1 MSEDCEVGNL
11 QPNVGAGVGDLRCL
25 GLEAGWQGWDGDR
38 VDLGSV
44 VRVGVDLLAGE
55 RVS

>member
-1 MSEDCEVGNL
+1 MGNL
-11 QPNVGAGVGDLRCL
+11 QPDIGAGVGNLRCL
-25 GLEAGWQGWDGDR
+25 GLEAGWQGRDGDR

-55 RVS
+55 GVS

>member
-1 MSEDCEVGNL
+1 MGDV
-11 QPNVGAGVGDLRCL
+11 QPDIGTGVCDLRSL
-25 GLEAGWQGWDGDR
+25 GLEAGRQRRNGDR

-55 RVS
+55 GVS